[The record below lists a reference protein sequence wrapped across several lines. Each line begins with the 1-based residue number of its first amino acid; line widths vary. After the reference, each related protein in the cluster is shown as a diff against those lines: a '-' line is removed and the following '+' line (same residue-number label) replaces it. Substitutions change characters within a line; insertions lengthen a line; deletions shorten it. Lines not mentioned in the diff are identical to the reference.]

1 MWPSSMTRESTP
13 DQPTHL
19 DEQGRVRMVEVGE
32 KEETARVATARG
44 IVRLSRK
51 AFDAIRE
58 GTAPKGDVFA
68 TARVAGIQA
77 AKRTGEWIP
86 LCHPIGLTSVQV
98 DLELDADDASVRIES
113 TAKCVGRT
121 GVEMEAMVAVS
132 AAALTIYDMVKSIDR
147 GTQISDIRL
156 IYKAGGK
163 SGEWRSE

>member
-1 MWPSSMTRESTP
+1 
-13 DQPTHL
+13 
-19 DEQGRVRMVEVGE
+19 MVEVGE
-32 KEETARVATARG
+32 KKETARTAIARG
-44 IVRLSRK
+44 IVTLSPA

-58 GTAPKGDVFA
+58 NTAPKGDVFA

-86 LCHPIGLTSVQV
+86 LCHPIALTSVQV
-98 DLELDADDASVRIES
+98 DLELDPERSAVSVEA